1 MQVLLQATVCVP
13 EQLWKGV
20 AARVSLRNI
29 RKAVCTNG
37 MGKLNILSTIVSNVN
52 C

>member
-1 MQVLLQATVCVP
+1 MHVLYRPLCIP

-20 AARVSLRNI
+20 ATGVSLRNI